1 MPKRTRIARAILL
14 ALGGWSAATAVLAQD
29 AQSLD
34 RVEITGSSIKRIEG
48 ETALPVQILTR
59 EDIKRTGASNVEQLL
74 QTVSA
79 AASSG
84 ALPAASASG
93 ATTLGISAVSLRG
106 LTSLRTLVLINGK
119 RVTPYGYGFTND
131 SVSVDVNSIPL
142 AAIDRV
148 EILKDGASAIYGS
161 DAIAGVINFILR
173 RDYQGAEIT
182 AEYGQARGTAGSVTR
197 LSGAYGFGDL
207 SKDRFNIIGTVNF
220 QKERPMFGADRD
232 FARSSIYPQYLNDG
246 SSGNTFP
253 ANVVDVATGGNVVFG
268 NPAYPACP
276 GPYSTL
282 SPLFEA
288 AAVPQ
293 CRYDPSPTV
302 TLLPDTERASLFLAG
317 RVRLTDSAELYAE
330 ASYSRNEQ
338 TTRIQPAPISDQFA
352 LPPNHPLFAVA
363 PYNGFSTIVLTSAS
377 PFYPTAFVQ
386 GQTGGATPDLLVR
399 WRGSALG
406 DRSFTDT
413 SEAPR
418 LNLGVKGTGFGLDYD
433 VGALYSGSK
442 VKEKVNNGYVLLTQ
456 IMPILNSG
464 QVNFFG
470 PQTPAV
476 QAQLD
481 GTQYRGDVI
490 ETRTSL
496 TSVYGKASRD
506 LVELPGGPLAVA
518 LGTEF
523 REETYK
529 LNPIPDILFGDLSGY
544 GGNFFPVDRTRSV
557 KAFFGEVSV
566 PILRG
571 LELNAAARFDD
582 YENVG
587 SKTTP
592 KVGLRWQPARQ
603 VLFRASWGKGFRAPS
618 LLDLYAPQ
626 TTGVTPPGLSDP
638 LRCPTTG
645 NGNDCNTQFT
655 NLNGGNPTLKPEE
668 STNRTIGFVFE
679 PTNNVSLALDYFRIT
694 LEETIVNGIPA
705 ATILTGLDRFGF
717 LVLRG
722 AVQPGFP
729 GLPGPITQITQ
740 TNINLGLTKIAGF
753 DVDARWRIPAETWGA
768 FTVGLNGTYFD
779 KFDTQNLD
787 GSFTGNVDQTNVNTG
802 GLIPRWKH
810 YLSVGWSGQAWSA
823 SIAQNFQGDYY
834 DLAGTFENTAVAGW
848 GPRKVGRYI
857 TYDTQATYRGVK
869 NLEFTFGIRNLLNE
883 DPPYTN
889 AGGQVYFQ
897 GGYDPGYADPRGRF
911 YYGRVTYRFG
921 G

>member
-1 MPKRTRIARAILL
+1 
-14 ALGGWSAATAVLAQD
+14 
-29 AQSLD
+29 
-34 RVEITGSSIKRIEG
+34 
-48 ETALPVQILTR
+48 
-59 EDIKRTGASNVEQLL
+59 
-74 QTVSA
+74 
-79 AASSG
+79 
-84 ALPAASASG
+84 
-93 ATTLGISAVSLRG
+93 
-106 LTSLRTLVLINGK
+106 
-119 RVTPYGYGFTND
+119 
-131 SVSVDVNSIPL
+131 
-142 AAIDRV
+142 
-148 EILKDGASAIYGS
+148 
-161 DAIAGVINFILR
+161 
-173 RDYQGAEIT
+173 
-182 AEYGQARGTAGSVTR
+182 
-197 LSGAYGFGDL
+197 
-207 SKDRFNIIGTVNF
+207 
-220 QKERPMFGADRD
+220 
-232 FARSSIYPQYLNDG
+232 
-246 SSGNTFP
+246 
-253 ANVVDVATGGNVVFG
+253 
-268 NPAYPACP
+268 
-276 GPYSTL
+276 
-282 SPLFEA
+282 
-288 AAVPQ
+288 
-293 CRYDPSPTV
+293 
-302 TLLPDTERASLFLAG
+302 
-317 RVRLTDSAELYAE
+317 
-330 ASYSRNEQ
+330 
-338 TTRIQPAPISDQFA
+338 
-352 LPPNHPLFAVA
+352 
-363 PYNGFSTIVLTSAS
+363 
-377 PFYPTAFVQ
+377 
-386 GQTGGATPDLLVR
+386 
-399 WRGSALG
+399 
-406 DRSFTDT
+406 
-413 SEAPR
+413 
-418 LNLGVKGTGFGLDYD
+418 
-433 VGALYSGSK
+433 LYSGSK

-464 QVNFFG
+464 QINFFG
-470 PQTPAV
+470 PQTPAG
-476 QAQLD
+476 QALLD
-481 GTQYRGDVI
+481 GTQFRGEVI

-506 LVELPGGPLAVA
+506 LVDLPGGPLAVA

-529 LNPIPDILFGDLSGY
+529 LNPIPEILIGDLSGY

-603 VLFRASWGKGFRAPS
+603 MLLRASWGKGFRAPS

-638 LRCPTTG
+638 LRCPTTN

-655 NLNGGNPTLKPEE
+655 NLNGGNPGLKPEE
-668 STNRTIGFVFE
+668 STNRTVGFVFE

-722 AVQPGFP
+722 PVQPGFP
-729 GLPGPITQITQ
+729 NIPGPITQITQ
-740 TNINLGLTKIAGF
+740 TNLNLGLTKIAGF
-753 DVDARWRIPAETWGA
+753 DVDARWRIPAESWGA
-768 FTVGLNGTYFD
+768 FTVGLTGTYFD

-802 GLIPRWKH
+802 GIIPRWKH

-823 SIAQNFQGDYY
+823 SVAQNFQGDYY
-834 DLAGTFENTAVAGW
+834 DLAGTFEDTTVAGW